1 MMLVSE
7 GKIII
12 DQDKTVEANHA
23 SVAPNR
29 KKCSRSPSVPNAT
42 FLQFG
47 SLAPVKVD
55 VPRKN
60 PEGSLEIDN
69 HKDNKVDDWTLVTR
83 KKRRY
88 QAVLRIRLSKTRET
102 RSDVDKLQP

>member
-7 GKIII
+7 GKIVIN
-12 DQDKTVEANHA
+12 QDETAEANHA

-55 VPRKN
+55 VPRKTL
-60 PEGSLEIDN
+60 EDSLEIDN
-69 HKDNKVDDWTLVTR
+69 HKENEVDGWTWVTR
-83 KKRRY
+83 KKQRH
-88 QAVLRIRLSKTRET
+88 QAVLWIRLPKTRAT
-102 RSDVDKLQP
+102 RSDVNKLQP